1 MSEKQLSKPR
11 NANGTFAY
19 CKELTPIQ
27 QEAICEL
34 IQTPNKSEV
43 CKKLEISRACLYR
56 WLDDEKFLTAYTKAC
71 EAIYKDAMSDAL
83 KNIVSLANCE
93 DKRTALKACETILK
107 LNGMLRTDVD
117 IDSKNQEIVIT
128 LSDN

>member
-1 MSEKQLSKPR
+1 MSVNQAPRPR

-27 QEAICEL
+27 QQAICEL
-34 IQTPNKSEV
+34 IHTPNKSE
-43 CKKLEISRACLYR
+43 ACRNLGIPRGTLYK

-83 KNIVSLANCE
+83 KNIVSLANCD

-107 LNGMLRTDVD
+107 LNG
-117 IDSKNQEIVIT
+117 IA
-128 LSDN
+128 